1 MCFFSGPIEYMPDN
15 NKKSV
20 LIIES
25 DNAIRSNLTDRFKK
39 RGMLVIT
46 AKDGYEGYVRACK
59 ESPTFIIMEAL
70 LPSMSGFRVSRLLK
84 YDERYKDIRLVLITT
99 NDLTTVNEMFEACG
113 ADQILRKPFRFK
125 EWMEASNGKAA
136 A

>member
-1 MCFFSGPIEYMPDN
+1 MFSSAKIEYMPDN

-59 ESPTFIIMEAL
+59 ESPTIIIMEAL
-70 LPSMSGFRVSRLLK
+70 LPSMSGFRVARLLK
-84 YDERYKDIRLVLITT
+84 FDERYKDIRLVMITT
-99 NDLTTVNEMFEACG
+99 NDLATVNEMFEACG

-125 EWMEASNGKAA
+125 ELMEAINGKVAA
-136 A
+136 